1 MADNI
6 YDNQPC
12 EWVTI
17 ATTATDAFPLD
28 GKGASTPTYALSK
41 FGVGYKNA
49 VLQTV
54 VITASAAGETCSVH
68 LGTGG
73 AVYQFR
79 SPGAGSYSFDIG
91 GSAGAFLPAGF
102 HIRIPAGVGVGV
114 SSMTAYYRPQ

>member
-28 GKGASTPTYALSK
+28 GKGASTTVYASSK

-49 VLQTV
+49 ILQTV

-68 LGTGG
+68 LGIGG
-73 AVYQFR
+73 SVYQFR

-91 GSAGAFLPAGF
+91 GSAGVFLPAGF
-102 HIRIPAGVGVGV
+102 HIRIPASNGV